1 MCGGSKDGSWIDR
14 ELQLARN
21 VWNQQESLPEYP
33 EDPEVG
39 FPPHTYLGWFSSRKL
54 YLLMLAL

>member
-33 EDPEVG
+33 EDPEVA
-39 FPPHTYLGWFSSRKL
+39 TKLGVREAFKSNNR
-54 YLLMLAL
+54 